1 MIKEKISIINGIRI
15 YIIIVIPS
23 IMDEFDIK
31 ILNVLKNNSDMPLK
45 DIGKTIGL
53 YSPSAVSRRINEMK
67 KSGIIKKNIALID
80 YEKLG
85 YDFMTIVFIKT
96 KYKKDYAHNV
106 GERLKRLDNV
116 VAIYFILGDID
127 FVMLTINKNR
137 EAYLRTM
144 EALTAMEEI
153 ERSDS
158 RIIGYTIKDI
168 DFGSINIK

>member
-1 MIKEKISIINGIRI
+1 
-15 YIIIVIPS
+15 
-23 IMDEFDIK
+23 MDEFDK
-31 ILNVLKNNSDMPLK
+31 RILNVLKNNSDIPLK
-45 DIGKTIGL
+45 DIGKSVGI
-53 YSPSAVSRRINEMK
+53 YSASAISRRINEMRG
-67 KSGIIKKNIALID
+67 SGIIKKNIALID

-127 FVMLTINKNR
+127 FIMITINKNR
-137 EAYLRTM
+137 EEYVRTM
-144 EALTAMEEI
+144 ESLTAMEEI

-158 RIIGYTIKDI
+158 RVIAYTIKDI
-168 DFGSINIK
+168 DFNSINIK